1 MALRN
6 MSVDNFKKLTGAA
19 KFNFL
24 INPKTSKLFVAGD
37 DGKNYKAEQEI
48 DYKKPIVVLIDGD
61 DLDTACFIN
70 ERSDIKPEF
79 TL

>member
-6 MSVDNFKKLTGAA
+6 MSIDNFKKLTGAA
-19 KFNFL
+19 KFSFL
-24 INPKTSKLFVAGD
+24 INPKTSKLFVSGD

-70 ERSDIKPEF
+70 ERSDITPEF